1 MRSTINTTA
10 NNPIRDRQDRTN
22 LAGVDV
28 RSMHLSH
35 VAVRLHSGLVRLES
49 AEAVAGGKRA
59 LQPAFP
65 GAAGMTERCLGSSE
79 PRSSVARQS
88 YRPWR
93 SPRAIGSR
101 AFAAIA

>member
-22 LAGVDV
+22 LAGVGV
-28 RSMHLSH
+28 PTMHLTH
-35 VAVRLHSGLVRLES
+35 AGLRLHSGLACLAAS
-49 AEAVAGGKRA
+49 GALAGGKRA
-59 LQPAFP
+59 LKPAFP
-65 GAAGMTERCLGSSE
+65 GATCLTEQQGSQE
-79 PRSSVARQS
+79 PRSSVAGGS

-93 SPRAIGSR
+93 SPRATSSR